1 MITLYAYMLVMRSG
15 KALYGTYIE
24 DFLHVIPNM
33 LLTAEETLNTS
44 DRNQKRLTIPP
55 RAEFPCM
62 NEN

>member
-1 MITLYAYMLVMRSG
+1 MRGG

-24 DFLHVIPNM
+24 DFLHVIPSM

-44 DRNQKRLTIPP
+44 DRNQKKLTIPP